1 MARITLKEL
10 KAQVESTQGQKL
22 PTPKTLREKAQMVV
36 QANLSGC
43 EMTVFSNGFAVY
55 QNDTHYTVL
64 RMEHV
69 GKANYYSEVEDK
81 AVAITVEDEDWSVG
95 VMLCGEERL
104 EKRCRDMAENRLVSM
119 YTNTE
124 DGEEEIQFDSGEDFA
139 ENIATKDEVHS
150 ILDCLTERQRQ
161 VVEMYYLEQLT
172 QQQIADRLGIKKQSV
187 NENLKLAF
195 NRLQKKL

>member
-1 MARITLKEL
+1 
-10 KAQVESTQGQKL
+10 
-22 PTPKTLREKAQMVV
+22 MVV